1 MIIALK
7 KLLPNLVLFDISNT
21 QLVFRQQQQ
30 QQQQQQRQQI
40 VFEQEKELYDNNNQK
55 KKKKNKKTRKTK
67 KRFFLMKENNNRKK
81 IKQLFHWYPDSQKR
95 EQMIMQ
101 TVKRNY
107 DILHEMYMITLI
119 INNNQHKICYAGELI
134 LVIMIIIS
142 IVCIII
148 IINDKSTISKIL
160 PLPTC

>member
-30 QQQQQQRQQI
+30 QQQQQQRQRQRQQQI

-95 EQMIMQ
+95 ASSMACVVNKTHLSVDTFCTNPHI
-101 TVKRNY
+101 
-107 DILHEMYMITLI
+107 
-119 INNNQHKICYAGELI
+119 
-134 LVIMIIIS
+134 
-142 IVCIII
+142 
-148 IINDKSTISKIL
+148 
-160 PLPTC
+160 